1 MALWTFAKVSEM
13 LDCSPQNIYQKKAK
27 LKNMGGVEIDPTD
40 NKEKINETGYN
51 YLLNLR
57 KNTMQT
63 NTTNLNNTCL
73 ENEESISN
81 SGNANIKQDLFI
93 VDFLK
98 NQVEELKKELQEQ
111 REQTQHWQNLYIE
124 QTADFKKLVFPTM
137 LDTEDGNKQTEEQI
151 KKGFWQ
157 RVFKK

>member
-1 MALWTFAKVSEM
+1 MSLWTFAKASEI
-13 LDCSPQNIYQKKAK
+13 LECSPQNLYQKKAK
-27 LKNMGGVEIDPTD
+27 LKKIGGIEIDATD

-63 NTTNLNNTCL
+63 NANNLNNTCL
-73 ENEESISN
+73 QSEENIVNNDS
-81 SGNANIKQDLFI
+81 ANIKQDLFV

-111 REQTQHWQNLYIE
+111 KEQTQHWQNLYIE
-124 QTADFKKLVFPTM
+124 QTTDFKKLVFPTM
-137 LDTEDGNKQTEEQI
+137 LDTENGNKQTEEQI